1 MALQSRT
8 AAIAATYILFVLQST
23 AGQDESGGGPP
34 WTCAVDCESQKKKEG
49 NLLRYCVSECED
61 HSWMASTVV
70 AGNVGARESSDVAQA
85 SFSVTLL
92 VTAEVSA
99 IVSRFGTAG
108 PIYSISKNRTS
119 CNPLLR
125 IRCLLIAPVC
135 CALRILTLY
144 RFAERLCLSINT
156 TLNVKWMSILN
167 LRALAL
173 AVLPEG

>member
-23 AGQDESGGGPP
+23 AGQDGSGGGPP

-85 SFSVTLL
+85 SFTVTLL

-99 IVSRFGTAG
+99 IVSRFG
-108 PIYSISKNRTS
+108 TS

-135 CALRILTLY
+135 CALRILTFY